1 MFGFSRGAFIVRAV
15 AGMLQRFGT
24 LESVEDFDTRYA
36 EAMKVWRDLRENSPS
51 VSLYCHQ
58 S

>member
-1 MFGFSRGAFIVRAV
+1 MFGFSRGAFVVRAV
-15 AGMLQRFGT
+15 AGMLQRFGA
-24 LESVEDFDTRYA
+24 LESVEDYDTKYA
-36 EAMKVWRDLRENSPS
+36 EAMKVWRDLQENGQS